1 MHSESTALCHI
12 HCHDDVDAAAA
23 ADGGG
28 DEDGGRRQ
36 SVYVVAATVR
46 GRLVELN
53 DRLLYTPQLAAHK
66 VSPRQGRT

>member
-12 HCHDDVDAAAA
+12 HCHDDVDAA